1 MSKDQEIKTAI
12 DTIIYYLT
20 EEIIVEECEGNGTLG
35 CASCHAIEMR
45 RSLLMLANLVN
56 EFDDIQG
63 TC

>member
-1 MSKDQEIKTAI
+1 MKPEAEIKNAI
-12 DTIIYYLT
+12 DTIISYLT

-56 EFDDIQG
+56 EFDDTQG